1 MRAMIAG
8 ISRGYSQAV
17 NNRCSASDP
26 TPRNNRALSSTQT
39 HGCFLLVD
47 ETDVFN
53 HHTGSTSLLFKP
65 AQMSIV
71 FYLTPMVK
79 HPVIPQYREP

>member
-17 NNRCSASDP
+17 NNRCTASDP

-39 HGCFLLVD
+39 HGCFFWSMKLM
-47 ETDVFN
+47 F
-53 HHTGSTSLLFKP
+53 
-65 AQMSIV
+65 
-71 FYLTPMVK
+71 LTA
-79 HPVIPQYREP
+79 I